1 MIICTNK
8 KLEVYKLSRPVNQI
22 YLMSDLQES
31 KTNIGFAKLYS
42 DIGCIPILIAK
53 NKDEMLFAR
62 EMAEK
67 DKGLNIVFIY
77 SDNELDE
84 IFRDSSVLHVKTD
97 SSLDVAIET
106 HIKENLYLYDNLTS
120 SSELVEALSKNPDT
134 KATLFTQ
141 NICTIYKDRVDT
153 GEVSSEECNYYL
165 DLNIENTE
173 ELKRLISAYFGAYIS
188 SHNKKEDS
196 SDSSEFSINAF
207 FSVKSKS
214 EAIRKI
220 YYISDIL

>member
-22 YLMSDLQES
+22 YLMSDLQEPR
-31 KTNIGFAKLYS
+31 TNIGFAKLYS

-53 NKDEMLFAR
+53 NKDEMLFAK
-62 EMAEK
+62 EIAEK
-67 DKGLNIVFIY
+67 DKGINIVFIY

-120 SSELVEALSKNPDT
+120 SHELVDALPKNSDT
-134 KATLFTQ
+134 KATLFTK
-141 NICTIYKDRVDT
+141 NICTIYKDRSGT
-153 GEVSSEECNYYL
+153 GEVNSEKCNYYL
-165 DLNIENTE
+165 DVNIENTD
-173 ELKRLISAYFGAYIS
+173 ELNRLISAYFGSYIS
-188 SHNKKEDS
+188 SRNKKEDS
-196 SDSSEFSINAF
+196 SEFSICAF

-214 EAIRKI
+214 DAISKI
-220 YYISDIL
+220 YHISNIL

>member
-22 YLMSDLQES
+22 YLMTDLQEPR
-31 KTNIGFAKLYS
+31 TNIGFAKLYG
-42 DIGCIPILIAK
+42 DLGCIPILIAK
-53 NKDEMLFAR
+53 NKDEMLFAK

-120 SSELVEALSKNPDT
+120 SSELVDALPKNSET

-141 NICTIYKDRVDT
+141 NICTISKDRVDT

-165 DLNIENTE
+165 ELNIENTE
-173 ELKRLISAYFGAYIS
+173 ELNRLLSTYFCAYVS
-188 SHNKKEDS
+188 SHNKKE
-196 SDSSEFSINAF
+196 DSSEFSINAF
-207 FSVKSKS
+207 FSVKSMS
-214 EAIRKI
+214 EAISKI
-220 YYISDIL
+220 YHLTNIL